1 MYDIGLPSGKTLY
14 QMQAERILRV
24 QEMAKK
30 LTRKEVLIPMYIMTS
45 EHTKKP
51 TMEFF
56 MKHNYFGLSKKQLH
70 IFEQRTIPCFD
81 MQVCTHWY
89 RQVLLD
95 YAGKVYYANKVQA
108 SKISRW

>member
-51 TMEFF
+51 TMDTTRQFREKSVFF
-56 MKHNYFGLSKKQLH
+56 IFLCLGL
-70 IFEQRTIPCFD
+70 
-81 MQVCTHWY
+81 
-89 RQVLLD
+89 
-95 YAGKVYYANKVQA
+95 
-108 SKISRW
+108 

>member
-1 MYDIGLPSGKTLY
+1 MWTINLKAIRSLT
-14 QMQAERILRV
+14 QMQVERILRE

-81 MQVCTHWY
+81 MQVCTHRY
-89 RQVLLD
+89 RQVLIE